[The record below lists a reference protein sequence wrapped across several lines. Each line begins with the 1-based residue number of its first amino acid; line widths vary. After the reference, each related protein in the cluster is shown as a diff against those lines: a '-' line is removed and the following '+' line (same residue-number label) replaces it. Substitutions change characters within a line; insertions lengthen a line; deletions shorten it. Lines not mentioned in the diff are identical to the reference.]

1 LCTIWSDTDAH
12 ADTDAHTMHGKVYT
26 DAATA
31 PHSGASSNAAVVA
44 NSQ

>member
-1 LCTIWSDTDAH
+1 
-12 ADTDAHTMHGKVYT
+12 VYT